1 MQNVNRGFV
10 LNTVAAILYTGLAGL
25 VVYLNSPNAY
35 YYTLALVTI
44 TGFHLV
50 YLFLSA
56 FQKIRK
62 FLPVGFTGFSIIAV
76 LLIHII
82 FWLLF
87 INIP

>member
-1 MQNVNRGFV
+1 M
-10 LNTVAAILYTGLAGL
+10 LNTVAAIVYTGLAGL
-25 VVYLNSPNAY
+25 LVYFNSQNAY
-35 YYTLALVTI
+35 YYTLALVSI
-44 TGFHLV
+44 TGIHLIF
-50 YLFLSA
+50 LFLSA
-56 FQKIRK
+56 LNKIRK

>member
-1 MQNVNRGFV
+1 MQNINRSFI
-10 LNTVAAILYTGLAGL
+10 LNTVAAIVYTGLAGL
-25 VVYLNSPNAY
+25 LVYVNSPNAY
-35 YYTLALVTI
+35 FYTLGLVTI
-44 TGFHLV
+44 TGLHLIF
-50 YLFLSA
+50 LFLTA

-62 FLPVGFTGFSIIAV
+62 FLPVGYTGFSIIAV